1 MALTEEEVKAL
12 EKEADLARR
21 RNIAAANIADA
32 RGTAGMQRAY
42 NQMRA
47 ESDMAAHERYMAR
60 RRAFAER
67 NPLSVPGEERR
78 RLQLQEDR
86 GSLRAHEMAMLDKR
100 NAGNLA
106 VAKENRD
113 AAREQGLDAANATAT
128 ANIKLGEINQIIKE
142 KEFELAQQKLAQEKE
157 LETIRGKNAKSVVEA
172 QNAGNANVETIKG
185 EWDVKKQSELN
196 KGLMA
201 QAETARISREAKLA
215 ADLQKTKMNND
226 TKKEISKEK
235 SRVDIITEALKQS
248 AAEGKDSMTTL
259 MELEEK
265 YKNDP
270 VMLDQI
276 DIRKEN
282 IAIGQPG
289 YPKPKEGE
297 MRRIRRPDGSMGWGV
312 FVNNR
317 WVQS

>member
-1 MALTEEEVKAL
+1 MALTEAEVKAL
-12 EKEADLARR
+12 EKEADLTRR
-21 RNIAAANIADA
+21 RNIAAANLADA

-42 NQMRA
+42 NQMRS

-67 NPLSVPGEERR
+67 NPLTIPGEERR
-78 RLQLQEDR
+78 RLQLQADR
-86 GSLRAHEMAMLDKR
+86 GSLRAHEMSMLDKR
-100 NAGNLA
+100 NANSLA
-106 VAKENRD
+106 VARENRG
-113 AAREQGLDAANATAT
+113 AAREQGLDAANATAN
-128 ANIKLGEINQIIKE
+128 ANIRLGEINQGIKE
-142 KEFELAQQKLAQEKE
+142 AELELARQKLAHEKE
-157 LETIRGKNAKSVVEA
+157 LEALKGKITIDAINA
-172 QNAGNANVETIKG
+172 QNKGSENVETIKG

-196 KGLMA
+196 KGLIA
-201 QAETARISREAKLA
+201 QTEAALISRKAKLA
-215 ADLQKTKMNND
+215 ADLQKTIINNE

-235 SRVDIITEALKQS
+235 SRVDIISAALKQS

-265 YKNDP
+265 YRNDP

-282 IAIGQPG
+282 IAIGQPA
-289 YPKPKEGE
+289 YPTPNEGE
-297 MRRIRRPDGSMGWGV
+297 TRPIRRPNGSMGWAV

>member
-1 MALTEEEVKAL
+1 MALTEDEVQKLEE
-12 EKEADLARR
+12 EANLARR

-106 VAKENRD
+106 VAKENRV
-113 AAREQGLDAANATAT
+113 AAREQGMEAANATAQ
-128 ANIKLGEINQIIKE
+128 ANIKLGEINSGIKE
-142 KEFELAQQKLAQEKE
+142 KEFELARQRLAQEKE
-157 LETIRGKNAKSVVEA
+157 LETLKGKNTIDAINA
-172 QNAGNANVETIKG
+172 QNKGSESVEKIKG

-196 KGLMA
+196 KGIMA

-215 ADLQKTKMNND
+215 AELQKAKMNND
-226 TKKEISKEK
+226 TKEKISKEK
-235 SRVDIITEALKQS
+235 SRVDIISETLKQS
-248 AAEGKDSMTTL
+248 AAEGKDVMTTL

-282 IAIGQPG
+282 IAINQPA

-297 MRRIRRPDGSMGWGV
+297 LRQIRRPDGSKGWAV
-312 FVNNR
+312 FVNNK